1 MKTLFPCYFSSS
13 SFIPIYSL
21 SVSLSLSLS
30 LLQDMSY
37 NNLTKIPDELLK
49 SKSLIVLDLSHN
61 KVSTIPGAVS
71 WHCLSTEFVYMHH
84 FNEITKEP
92 YM

>member
-1 MKTLFPCYFSSS
+1 M
-13 SFIPIYSL
+13 
-21 SVSLSLSLS
+21 S